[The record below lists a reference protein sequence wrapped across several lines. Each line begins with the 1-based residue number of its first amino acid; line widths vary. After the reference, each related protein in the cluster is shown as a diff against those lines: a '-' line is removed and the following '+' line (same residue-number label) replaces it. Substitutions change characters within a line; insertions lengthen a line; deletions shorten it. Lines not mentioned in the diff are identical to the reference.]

1 VSSLIDPAAHGRRI
15 DPRMDLLLLMLLLL
29 LLLLLD
35 GIGAA
40 ISLTKSTWLAL
51 RYAPAL
57 RGIAII

>member
-15 DPRMDLLLLMLLLL
+15 DPRMDLLL

>member
-15 DPRMDLLLLMLLLL
+15 DPRMDLLLLLLLM
-29 LLLLLD
+29 LLLLD

>member
-15 DPRMDLLLLMLLLL
+15 DPRMDLLLL

>member
-15 DPRMDLLLLMLLLL
+15 DPRMDLLLLLLLMLLLI
-29 LLLLLD
+29 D

>member
-15 DPRMDLLLLMLLLL
+15 DPRMDLLLLLLLMLLLI
-29 LLLLLD
+29 D

-57 RGIAII
+57 RGIAIIW